1 MNSSL
6 LQRIVR
12 VVRDMNYAGRRVIE
26 LRAPWIG

>member
-12 VVRDMNYAGRRVIE
+12 VVRETNYASRRMVE
-26 LRAPWIG
+26 LRAPWIS